1 MRGVEYMA
9 FKIIV
14 LIAAIALII
23 FFIIFLIRWI
33 IFNKP
38 TDGIKIVQYR
48 NPNKAF
54 LVMNMCEKFKSNYSD
69 EFINDVN
76 NAIQYADDN
85 KYKVIYL
92 YLYKKDNSEYDKR
105 LKVINNVFF
114 NQNFADAFSN
124 KEFERYLVD
133 NRVNEIYIAG
143 SDLACSILKT
153 SLGAKNRGYKIN
165 LIKKAIKTSS
175 KKTLSL

>member
-1 MRGVEYMA
+1 MA

-14 LIAAIALII
+14 LIAAIVLII

-38 TDGIKIVQYR
+38 TEGIKIVQYR

-69 EFINDVN
+69 EFINNLN
-76 NAIQYADDN
+76 NSIQYANDN
-85 KYKVIYL
+85 KYKIIYL
-92 YLYKKDNSEYDKR
+92 YLYKKDNLEYDKR
-105 LKVINNVFF
+105 LKVINNVSFR
-114 NQNFADAFSN
+114 QSLADAFSN
-124 KEFERYLVD
+124 KEFEKYLVN

-143 SDLACSILKT
+143 SDMACSILKT
-153 SLGAKNRGYKIN
+153 SLGAKNRGYKVT
-165 LIKKAIKTSS
+165 LIKKAIKSSS